1 MLPPQNQATGKTGNG
16 EKASVAGNYVDE
28 DGAVNWPGV
37 ERVYCPVHPETSYDP
52 ASLALRHGDYMD
64 GDKVR
69 FSLQI
74 QLHMSKKEHLIK
86 PSLI

>member
-1 MLPPQNQATGKTGNG
+1 MLPTQNQATEEKENW

-74 QLHMSKKEHLIK
+74 QLRRSKKKHPIK
-86 PSLI
+86 HSLI